1 VQTVRL
7 AHDDGLGLQA
17 AVRAGCRAAASWTP
31 ATGVAV
37 VPADLPC
44 LLAADVTRVLAS
56 GQAADGTF
64 VPDHVASGTT
74 VLMCAQGH
82 TVLTQYGP
90 SSAAKHR
97 ALGLRCLD
105 DAPARARHDVDT
117 VEDLQM
123 ATPSASGA
131 RPLPC
136 KRPCTDPE
144 RWTST
149 RAKPRDPPSQLG

>member
-1 VQTVRL
+1 M
-7 AHDDGLGLQA
+7 
-17 AVRAGCRAAASWTP
+17 
-31 ATGVAV
+31 
-37 VPADLPC
+37 
-44 LLAADVTRVLAS
+44 LAS

-123 ATPSASGA
+123 ATALGLGRETAAVQASMHGPGA
-131 RPLPC
+131 L
-136 KRPCTDPE
+136 DQHV
-144 RWTST
+144 S
-149 RAKPRDPPSQLG
+149 